1 MRTIIRVC
9 AIFLPVLAAV
19 SAWADPIRLRVGDF
33 DPALGSLP
41 LPQNLRAQQTS
52 EPAYYIVQ
60 FKSAIRE
67 SDKTELQRRNLESLG
82 YLPENAYILKLDG
95 TLKDELTRWD
105 RVSWIGRFEPGY
117 KLSPDLGHRSY
128 TSENRRQLASK
139 GILQF
144 GVTLHDGADR
154 AEAIQAAT
162 NAGFEIVEV
171 SNMGPRWG
179 ILVQGKRA
187 SAEVLAR
194 CEAVAFIED
203 AADASLRNDV
213 TAWVVQT
220 NQSGNTSVWNHGLH
234 GENMILGHM
243 DGAPNINHDMFRD
256 PVNNTPGPNHRKVV
270 FYTGSGADSHG
281 THTAGTLCG
290 DQSPIT
296 GSTFR
301 NGHAYKARFAFSPIP
316 STTGLYAALTTH
328 YNVGAR
334 AHSNSWGDDGTTAY
348 TEWCQAIDQ
357 YSWDK
362 EDATVVF
369 ASTNQSALKT
379 PENAKNV
386 LAVGNT
392 RQQPNQDTASTGGI
406 GPTFDGRRKPE
417 IWAPGTGIFS
427 ASSTNPSGFVSLTGT
442 SMACP
447 AITGYCALVRQYY
460 LEGWNYAS
468 NGSRAMGS
476 RPINPSGALIR
487 ATIMNGGV
495 DMTGMT
501 GYPGPREGWGRL
513 VLENAL
519 WFEGDTRRLMAY
531 DLRNSAGLLT
541 GETKDYRFRVTGSA
555 EQLKI
560 TMTFTDWPAA
570 LNASATNVRVNDMD
584 LEVTT
589 PSGTLYRGNVIDTTQ
604 GLSTPGGS
612 PDLINT
618 TEMVILNSPEIGVW
632 TVRLRATAVNMG
644 GRQGAAVVAT
654 GNVTPL

>member
-1 MRTIIRVC
+1 MRNFALV
-9 AIFLPVLAAV
+9 LPMLAAA
-19 SAWADPIRLRVGDF
+19 SALADPIMLRIGNF
-33 DPALGSLP
+33 DPAQGVLP
-41 LPQNLRAQQTS
+41 LPQKLQAKQTS

-67 SDKTELQRRNLESLG
+67 SDKAGLRRRSLESLG
-82 YLPENAYILKLDG
+82 YLPENAYILRLDG
-95 TLKDELTRWD
+95 ALKDDLAKWD
-105 RVSWIGRFEPGY
+105 RVAWIGRFEPGY
-117 KLSPDLGHRSY
+117 KLSPDLGKRSY
-128 TSENRRQLASK
+128 TSEDRRHMASLDV
-139 GILQF
+139 LQF
-144 GVTLHDGADR
+144 GVTLHDGADP
-154 AEAIQAAT
+154 ADAVHAAA
-162 NAGFEIVEV
+162 NAGLEIIEV

-179 ILVQGKRA
+179 ILVQGKLA
-187 SAEVLAR
+187 AAEVLAQ
-194 CEAVAFIED
+194 CETVAFIEE
-203 AADASLRNDV
+203 AADANLRNDV
-213 TAWVVQT
+213 TVWVVQT
-220 NQSGNTSVWNHGLH
+220 NQSLNTSIWNHGLH

-270 FYTGSGADSHG
+270 FYSGSGSNSHG

-290 DQSPIT
+290 DQQPIT

-316 STTGLYAALTTH
+316 STVGLYTTLTDH

-334 AHSNSWGDDGTTAY
+334 AHTNSWGDDGTTAY
-348 TEWCQAIDQ
+348 TQWCQSIDQ
-357 YSWDK
+357 YSWDR

-369 ASTNQSALKT
+369 AATNTSTLKT

-392 RQQPNQDTASTGGI
+392 QQQPNQNNPSTGGI

-427 ASSTNPSGFVSLTGT
+427 ASSTNTSGYISLTGT

-447 AITGYCALVRQYY
+447 AITGCCALVRQYY
-460 LEGWNYAS
+460 LEGWNYAA
-468 NGSRAMGS
+468 NGSRAETP
-476 RPINPSGALIR
+476 RPINPSGALVR

-495 DMTGMT
+495 DMTGMA

-513 VLENAL
+513 LLENSL
-519 WFEGDTRRLMAY
+519 WFEGDTRRIMAF
-531 DLRNSAGLLT
+531 DLRNAAGLMT
-541 GETKDYRFRVTGSA
+541 GQTREYRLRVASSS

-570 LNASATNVRVNDMD
+570 VNASAANVRVNDMD
-584 LEVTT
+584 LEVVT
-589 PSGTLYRGNVIDTTQ
+589 PGGTLYRGNVIDTNQ

-612 PDLINT
+612 PDTINT
-618 TEMVILNSPEIGVW
+618 TEMVILNTPEVGVW
-632 TVRLRATAVNMG
+632 TLRLRATAVNMG
-644 GRQGAAVVAT
+644 ARQGAAVVAT
-654 GNVTPL
+654 GDVQPF

>member
-1 MRTIIRVC
+1 MRILALV
-9 AIFLPVLAAV
+9 LPMLAAA
-19 SAWADPIRLRVGDF
+19 SALADPIMLRIGDF
-33 DPALGSLP
+33 DPALGVLP
-41 LPQNLRAQQTS
+41 LPQKLQAKQTS
-52 EPAYYIVQ
+52 ESAYYIVQ

-67 SDKTELQRRNLESLG
+67 SDQAGLRQRGLESLG
-82 YLPENAYILKLDG
+82 YLPENAYILRLDG
-95 TLKDELTRWD
+95 ALKGDLAKWN
-105 RVSWIGRFEPGY
+105 RVAWIGRFEPGY
-117 KLSPDLGHRSY
+117 KLSPDLGKRSY
-128 TSENRRQLASK
+128 TSEDRRHMASQ
-139 GILQF
+139 GVLQF
-144 GVTLHDGADR
+144 GVTLHDGADPADAVR
-154 AEAIQAAT
+154 AAA
-162 NAGFEIVEV
+162 NAGLEIIEV

-179 ILVQGKRA
+179 ILVQGKLA
-187 SAEVLAR
+187 AAEVLAQS
-194 CEAVAFIED
+194 ETVAFIEE
-203 AADASLRNDV
+203 AADANLRNDV

-220 NQSGNTSVWNHGLH
+220 NQSGNTSIWNHGLH

-270 FYTGSGADSHG
+270 FYSGSGSDTHG

-290 DQSPIT
+290 DQQPIT

-316 STTGLYAALTTH
+316 STVGLYTALITH
-328 YNVGAR
+328 YDVGAR
-334 AHSNSWGDDGTTAY
+334 AHTNSWGDDGTTAY
-348 TEWCQAIDQ
+348 TQWCQSIDQ
-357 YSWDK
+357 YSWDR

-392 RQQPNQDTASTGGI
+392 QQQPNQNNASTGGI

-427 ASSTNPSGFVSLTGT
+427 ASASNPSGYVSLTGT

-460 LEGWNYAS
+460 LEGWNYAA
-468 NGSRAMGS
+468 NGSRAQTS
-476 RPINPSGALIR
+476 RPINPSGALVR

-495 DMTGMT
+495 DMTGLA

-513 VLENAL
+513 LLENAL
-519 WFEGDTRRLMAY
+519 WFEGDTRRIMSF
-531 DLRNSAGLLT
+531 DLRNAAGLTT
-541 GETKDYRFRVTGSA
+541 GQTREYRFRVGSSS

-560 TMTFTDWPAA
+560 TMTFTDWPAT
-570 LNASATNVRVNDMD
+570 LNASAANVRVNDMD
-584 LEVTT
+584 LEVVT
-589 PSGTLYRGNVIDTTQ
+589 PGGTLYRGNVIDTNQ

-612 PDLINT
+612 ADTINT
-618 TEMVILNSPEIGVW
+618 TEMVILNTPEVGAW
-632 TVRLRATAVNMG
+632 TIRLRATAVNMG
-644 GRQGAAVVAT
+644 PRQGAAVVAT
-654 GNVTPL
+654 GDVRPF

>member
-1 MRTIIRVC
+1 MRSLT
-9 AIFLPVLAAV
+9 LVLTLLGAA
-19 SAWADPIRLRVGDF
+19 SAWADPIMLRVGNF
-33 DPALGSLP
+33 DPALGVLP
-41 LPQNLRAQQTS
+41 LPQNLQAKQTVA
-52 EPAYYIVQ
+52 PAYYIVQ
-60 FKSAIRE
+60 FKSGIRE
-67 SDKTELQRRNLESLG
+67 SDKVELQRRNLDSLG
-82 YLPENAYILKLDG
+82 YLPENAYILRLDG
-95 TLKDELTRWD
+95 ALKSELLKWD
-105 RVSWIGRFEPGY
+105 RVAWIGRFEPGY
-117 KLSPDLGHRSY
+117 KLSPDLGRRSY
-128 TSENRRQLASK
+128 TSAERREMASR
-139 GILQF
+139 GVLQF

-154 AEAIQAAT
+154 AEALQAAAR
-162 NAGFEIVEV
+162 AGFQIIEV
-171 SNMGPRWG
+171 SQMGPRWG
-179 ILVQGKRA
+179 ILVQGKLA
-187 SAEVLAR
+187 VAEALAH
-194 CEAVAFIED
+194 CETVAFIEE

-213 TAWVVQT
+213 TAWVAQT

-234 GENMILGHM
+234 GENMIVGHM

-270 FYTGSGADSHG
+270 FYSGSGSNSHG
-281 THTAGTLCG
+281 THTAGSLCG
-290 DQSPIT
+290 DQQPIT

-316 STTGLYAALTTH
+316 STVGLYASLTDH

-334 AHSNSWGDDGTTAY
+334 AHSNSWGDDDTTAY
-348 TEWCQAIDQ
+348 TQWCQAIDQ
-357 YSWDK
+357 YSWDR
-362 EDATVVF
+362 EDAAVVF
-369 ASTNQSALKT
+369 AATNLSALKT

-392 RQQPNQDTASTGGI
+392 QQQPNQNSPSTGGV

-427 ASSTNPSGFVSLTGT
+427 ASSTNPSGYVSMTGT

-460 LEGWNYAS
+460 MEGRNIPTS
-468 NGSRAMGS
+468 SRSGAR
-476 RPINPSGALIR
+476 RPIPSGALVR

-513 VLENAL
+513 LLENSL
-519 WFEGDTRRLMAY
+519 WFEGDVRKIVNF
-531 DLRNSAGLLT
+531 DLRNASGLLA
-541 GETKDYRFRVTGSA
+541 GETRDYQFQVTGSS

-570 LNASATNVRVNDMD
+570 VSASAANVRVNDMD

-589 PSGTLYRGNVIDTTQ
+589 PSGTLYRGNVINTSQ

-612 PDLINT
+612 PDTINT
-618 TEMVILNSPEIGVW
+618 TEMVILNTPEVGLW
-632 TVRLRATAVNMG
+632 TIRLRATAVNMG
-644 GRQGAAVVAT
+644 GRQGAAIVAT
-654 GNVTPL
+654 GDVSP